1 MSSIKELEEFN
12 KNEWR
17 TIILS
22 LEYQRR
28 LLKGQIQHM
37 KEGKTSDEMELAILD
52 LEDIQL
58 KAEVEL
64 AKLAVPRKQM
74 KAKQRIVK
82 FMLKDPVLF
91 FASWLGLLFGWAL
104 TIVADILM
112 LVNR

>member
-1 MSSIKELEEFN
+1 MNSKVLKEFN

-17 TIILS
+17 TVILS

-28 LLKGQIQHM
+28 LLKGQLEHM

-58 KAEVEL
+58 KAEAEL
-64 AKLAVPRKQM
+64 AKLEEPRKPM
-74 KAKQRIVK
+74 KFKQRIVR

-91 FASWLGLLFGWAL
+91 FASWLGLLFGWVL
-104 TIVADILM
+104 TWISNFLIWFL
-112 LVNR
+112 R